1 MIMGFFTEQMDFSQV
16 FLMEQRVV
24 LHGRKSQPQ
33 ERHEWS
39 SWVHKRFS
47 TKKGEVKRKDA
58 VGFTTLEWA
67 QKEQIM
73 EYEEEAGDRG
83 RRKEVS
89 TNR

>member
-1 MIMGFFTEQMDFSQV
+1 M
-16 FLMEQRVV
+16 
-24 LHGRKSQPQ
+24 
-33 ERHEWS
+33 
-39 SWVHKRFS
+39 
-47 TKKGEVKRKDA
+47 KRKDA